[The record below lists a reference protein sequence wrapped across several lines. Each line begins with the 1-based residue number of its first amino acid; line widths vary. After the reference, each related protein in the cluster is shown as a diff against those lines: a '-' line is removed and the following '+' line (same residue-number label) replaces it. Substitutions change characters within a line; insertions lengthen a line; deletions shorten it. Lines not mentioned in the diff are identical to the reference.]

1 MNNKITS
8 ITDQPILDVKSDL
21 LEAEKYANALS
32 NFILESDT
40 PLTIGMQ
47 GEWGTGKTSLMYMIK
62 EKLDGFAEEENYAI
76 ATSWVN
82 TWEYSMFKGVDQ
94 TTPAV
99 LKGMLE
105 KLKESCGDHWTL
117 TDDVRDKKQQLLK
130 SNHPDIIE
138 ILGLE

>member
-1 MNNKITS
+1 MNSKIRS
-8 ITDQPILDVKSDL
+8 ITDQPIRNVKSDL
-21 LEAEKYANALS
+21 LESEKYANALS
-32 NFILESDT
+32 SFILESDT

-62 EKLDGFAEEENYAI
+62 EKLDGFAQEEDYAI

-82 TWEYSMFKGVDQ
+82 TWEYSMFKGAEQ

-105 KLKESCGDHWTL
+105 KLKESCGDNWTL
-117 TDDVRDKKQQLLK
+117 TDSHDSMYTLC
-130 SNHPDIIE
+130 I
-138 ILGLE
+138 

>member
-1 MNNKITS
+1 MNSKIRS
-8 ITDQPILDVKSDL
+8 ITDQPIRNVKSDL
-21 LEAEKYANALS
+21 LESEKYANALS
-32 NFILESDT
+32 SFILESDT

-62 EKLDGFAEEENYAI
+62 EKLEGFAQQEDYAI

-82 TWEYSMFKGVDQ
+82 TWEYSMFKGAEQ

-105 KLKESCGDHWTL
+105 KLKESCGDNWTL
-117 TDDVRDKKQQLLK
+117 TDSHDSMYTLW
-130 SNHPDIIE
+130 I
-138 ILGLE
+138 

>member
-47 GEWGTGKTSLMYMIK
+47 GE
-62 EKLDGFAEEENYAI
+62 
-76 ATSWVN
+76 
-82 TWEYSMFKGVDQ
+82 
-94 TTPAV
+94 
-99 LKGMLE
+99 
-105 KLKESCGDHWTL
+105 
-117 TDDVRDKKQQLLK
+117 
-130 SNHPDIIE
+130 
-138 ILGLE
+138 